1 MPLSLRRRP
10 QSAYDAEGRRV
21 GKGVAANLTC
31 SAPPANGFTL
41 TNQYL
46 LGRTGEQVTELN
58 GAAAL
63 LHSNAY
69 LGSRLLATYDFVNGG
84 LHFALTDP
92 LGTKRVQVS
101 GQGVPELNCLSLP
114 FGNDLGNPRA
124 TDCVPAPNATAL
136 AADAAEP
143 HFTGK
148 ERDSESGNDYFEAR
162 YYASSMGR
170 FLSPDWSA
178 KEEPVPY
185 AKLDNPQSLNLY
197 SYVLNNP
204 LTSFDNDGHE
214 IIYADG
220 LKNSQLVRDSV
231 TAILAN
237 PNTSSYLSG
246 YVGPNAP
253 NLTIQSG
260 DLGPPTV
267 TTLPNGQTLTTTVQG
282 NTAPDIQTST
292 MTDNNGVKTSET
304 TLTGATITIDNN
316 TSKGDTPGVM
326 IHESVHAGEAQANPA
341 KFSADAKAERGQ
353 PHDSRPQEQRAN
365 GVRAANEKQIKQQI
379 KQIEKDRKKDQQ

>member
-1 MPLSLRRRP
+1 M
-10 QSAYDAEGRRV
+10 YDGQGNRV
-21 GKGVAANLTC
+21 GKVGSKLYWHGLEGQVLDESDTSGNITDEYVYFGSGRVAHLTQPD
-31 SAPPANGFTL
+31 STVYYYAED
-41 TNQYL
+41 Q
-46 LGRTGEQVTELN
+46 
-58 GAAAL
+58 
-63 LHSNAY
+63 
-69 LGSRLLATYDFVNGG
+69 
-84 LHFALTDP
+84 
-92 LGTKRVQVS
+92 LGTSRAMLQD
-101 GQGVPELNCLSLP
+101 GQTDLCYDADFYP
-114 FGNDLGNPRA
+114 FGGERPYTDLCSQAYR
-124 TDCVPAPNATAL
+124 
-136 AADAAEP
+136 
-143 HFTGK
+143 FTGK
-148 ERDSESGNDYFEAR
+148 ERDAESGLDYFGAR

-170 FLSPDWSA
+170 WMSPDWA
-178 KEEPVPY
+178 ANPEAVPY
-185 AKLDNPQSLNLY
+185 SKLDNPQSLNLY
-197 SYVLNNP
+197 QYVLNNP
-204 LTSFDNDGHE
+204 LSQKDDDGHE

-231 TAILAN
+231 IAILAN

>member
-1 MPLSLRRRP
+1 
-10 QSAYDAEGRRV
+10 
-21 GKGVAANLTC
+21 
-31 SAPPANGFTL
+31 
-41 TNQYL
+41 
-46 LGRTGEQVTELN
+46 
-58 GAAAL
+58 
-63 LHSNAY
+63 
-69 LGSRLLATYDFVNGG
+69 
-84 LHFALTDP
+84 
-92 LGTKRVQVS
+92 
-101 GQGVPELNCLSLP
+101 
-114 FGNDLGNPRA
+114 
-124 TDCVPAPNATAL
+124 
-136 AADAAEP
+136 
-143 HFTGK
+143 
-148 ERDSESGNDYFEAR
+148 
-162 YYASSMGR
+162 MGR
-170 FLSPDWSA
+170 WMSPDWA
-178 KEEPVPY
+178 ANPEAVPY
-185 AKLDNPQSLNLY
+185 SKLDNPQSLNLY
-197 SYVLNNP
+197 QYVLNNP
-204 LTSFDNDGHE
+204 LSQKDDDGHE

-231 TAILAN
+231 IAILAN